1 MTIASEITR
10 INNNIAAAYT
20 ALSDK
25 GATLPATQNS
35 DNLADCVDS
44 VSGGEII
51 TATNNTGSAI
61 AKDSKVW
68 VNTKELQGF
77 KTDGVVVNS
86 SFIAS
91 NFGENIFVK
100 YVESFDFSKAWEFK
114 CKVFRNDVSYG
125 SDTAAF
131 IYSAHDYSGESL
143 FTAGFALFLGT
154 SFTFNFRD
162 GGGDRGISGGTVN
175 VNTTYWIRCGWTGTE
190 YYMDYSTDGT
200 NYTSVGTVQSSSAVT
215 QTNTNFVIGASLWI
229 PSFHWKGTIDL
240 KEMSMTIDD
249 EVVWKGVADISPR
262 LDDVDDTNIYTV
274 TGVATENIAANGTGD
289 VNIGVTPLS

>member
-44 VSGGEII
+44 VSGGEIV
-51 TATNNTGSAI
+51 TATNNTGAAI

-68 VNTKELQGF
+68 VNTKELQATKIGS
-77 KTDGVVVNS
+77 VAVNS
-86 SFIAS
+86 SFTAS
-91 NFGENIFVK
+91 NFSSDSYVK
-100 YVESFDFSKAWEFK
+100 YVKSFDFSKAWEFK
-114 CKVFRNDVSYG
+114 CKVFRNDVSYAA
-125 SDTAAF
+125 DTAAF
-131 IYSAHDYSGESL
+131 VYSAQDGSNESL
-143 FTAGFALFLGT
+143 YTAGFGLFLGT

-162 GGGDRGISGGTVN
+162 GGGNQLIAGGTVN

-200 NYTSVGTVQSSSAVT
+200 NYTSVGTFQSSSAIT
-215 QTNTNFVIGASLWI
+215 QTNTNIVIGASLWI
-229 PSFHWKGTIDL
+229 PSFNWKGTIDL
-240 KEMSMTIDD
+240 KEISMTIDD